1 MQLVEM
7 SKIKVQIGGAIR
19 EVAPPLAKLLISKGK
34 AVEVNVEKKVKANG
48 KRSK

>member
-1 MQLVEM
+1 M

-19 EVAPPLAKLLISKGK
+19 EVAPALAQLLISKGK
-34 AVEVNVEKKVKANG
+34 AVEIGVEVKPKSNG